1 MPSNTAR
8 TSAQTR
14 AGGPCRCRKRC
25 LLRLAACG
33 PALGGRSL
41 VVLGGLVAAQ
51 RADAAEDS
59 DDVARLALGAADHKK
74 RDEEEEGEDE
84 TEERHKED
92 EHSRLV
98 NAWVGF

>member
-1 MPSNTAR
+1 MSSIHWPLLLQIPS
-8 TSAQTR
+8 
-14 AGGPCRCRKRC
+14 G